1 MGTQR
6 DHLTEWAQHLAAR
19 GWHVFPITPGAKKP
33 PAIARWE
40 QRATVDPERITRCWR
55 AGAFNIGIATGPAR
69 LVVVDL
75 DTNEGDGPDG
85 AGQLARLAADR
96 GVTVPGTWTVT
107 TPSGGRHL
115 YFTAPAGVRLRN
127 TQGDLAPDV
136 DTRAGGGYVVA
147 PGSLVPGGGY
157 ELADD
162 TDPVELPGWL
172 LQALCEHR
180 PVAISARPARPVA
193 TVTGYAAAAVAREAE
208 RVRTARPGQHNR
220 TLSNAAYNLGQL
232 VGAGLL
238 DTATASHALTD
249 AAHALMTGDCDC
261 TPREIARVIRAGLA
275 AGQARPR
282 RGSRRKD
289 AA

>member
-1 MGTQR
+1 MASKQ
-6 DHLTEWAQHLAAR
+6 LAEWALHLADQ
-19 GWHVFPITPGAKKP
+19 GWRVFPITPGAKKP

-40 QRATVDPERITRCWR
+40 QRATVDRERIARCWQ
-55 AGAFNIGIATGPAR
+55 AGAFNIGIATGPSG

-75 DTNEGDGPDG
+75 DVADGDGPDG
-85 AGQLARLAADR
+85 AAQLAKLAADR
-96 GVTVPGTWTVT
+96 GVTLPGTWTVT

-115 YFTAPAGVRLRN
+115 YFTTPAGVRLRN
-127 TQGDLAPDV
+127 TQGDLAPGI

-147 PGSLVPGGGY
+147 PGSLVPSGGY

-162 TDPVELPGWL
+162 TDPAELPGWL

-180 PVAISARPARPVA
+180 PTTISARPEKPVA
-193 TVTGYAAAAVAREAE
+193 APTGYAATAVAREAE
-208 RVRTARPGQHNR
+208 RVRTAAPGQHNR

-238 DTATASHALTD
+238 DTTQAGHALTD

-261 TPREIARVIRAGLA
+261 TPREIARVIHAGLT
-275 AGQARPR
+275 AGQTRPR
-282 RGSRRKD
+282 RGCRRKD

>member
-6 DHLTEWAQHLAAR
+6 DHLTEWALDLAAR

-33 PAIARWE
+33 PAISRWE
-40 QRATVDPERITRCWR
+40 QRATVNPDRITRCWQ
-55 AGAFNIGIATGPAR
+55 AGAFNIGIATGPSQ

-75 DTNEGDGPDG
+75 DTADDGTDG
-85 AGQLARLAADR
+85 AVQLVQLAADR
-96 GVTVPGTWTVT
+96 GVTVPDTWTVT
-107 TPSGGRHL
+107 TPTGGRHL
-115 YFTAPAGVRLRN
+115 YFRAPAGVRLRN

-147 PGSLVPGGGY
+147 PGSVVPAGGY

-162 TDPVELPGWL
+162 PDPVELPGWL
-172 LQALCEHR
+172 LQALCEQR
-180 PVAISARPARPVA
+180 STASSARPARPVA
-193 TVTGYAAAAVAREAE
+193 TVTGYAATAVTREAE

-238 DTATASHALTD
+238 DTARASHALTD

-261 TPREIARVIRAGLA
+261 TPREIARVIRAGLT
-275 AGQARPR
+275 AGQSRPR
-282 RGSRRKD
+282 RGSRRRKD

>member
-6 DHLTEWAQHLAAR
+6 DHLTEWAHHLAAR

-40 QRATVDPERITRCWR
+40 QRATVDTDRITRCWQ
-55 AGAFNIGIATGPAR
+55 AGAFNIGIATGPSR

-75 DTNEGDGPDG
+75 DTNDGDGTDG
-85 AGQLARLAADR
+85 AAQFAQLAGDR
-96 GVTVPGTWTVT
+96 GVTLPDTWTVT

-127 TQGDLAPDV
+127 TRGDLAPHV

-147 PGSLVPGGGY
+147 PGSIAAGGGY

-162 TDPVELPGWL
+162 TDPAELPGWL
-172 LQALCEHR
+172 LQALCEQR
-180 PVAISARPARPVA
+180 STAISARPVRPVV
-193 TVTGYAAAAVAREAE
+193 TVTGYAAAAVARETD
-208 RVRTARPGQHNR
+208 RVRAAAPGQHNR

-232 VGAGLL
+232 IGAGLL
-238 DTATASHALTD
+238 DTATATHALTD

-261 TPREIARVIRAGLA
+261 TPREITRVIRAGLT